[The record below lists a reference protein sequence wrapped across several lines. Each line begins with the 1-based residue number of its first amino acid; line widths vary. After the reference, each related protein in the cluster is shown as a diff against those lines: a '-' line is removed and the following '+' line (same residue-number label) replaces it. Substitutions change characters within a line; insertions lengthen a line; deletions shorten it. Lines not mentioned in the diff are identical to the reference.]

1 MYSVKKLYIQNV
13 INLVHNFNKQI
24 IQHLEVVTKFALL
37 KTYKIKF
44 FYEILTNLNPL
55 KLYLTV
61 YTTYLYHTINL

>member
-44 FYEILTNLNPL
+44 FCEILTNLNPL

-61 YTTYLYHTINL
+61 